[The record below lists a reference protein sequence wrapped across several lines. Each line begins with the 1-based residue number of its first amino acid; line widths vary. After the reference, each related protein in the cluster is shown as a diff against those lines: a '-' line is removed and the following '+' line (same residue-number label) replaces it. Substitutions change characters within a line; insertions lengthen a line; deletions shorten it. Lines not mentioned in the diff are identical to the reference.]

1 VNDGPAEDGV
11 RALLLARALWIL
23 RNDAAPT
30 AIDGATRALV
40 EGWDSAPLRELAGAA
55 PDINVFE
62 LGDLL
67 GAALGAAGID
77 VQKLTDDDA
86 LHLVAR
92 QYAESVLRGDMR
104 AREFAGWAHTSIGHE
119 GPAWAQDLV
128 ELDDQY
134 DGFEG
139 GWGEEPDWA
148 QTLNRYLIVS
158 QLFMDKWDWRAR

>member
-1 VNDGPAEDGV
+1 MNEEPAKDSV
-11 RALLLARALWIL
+11 RALLVAQSLWIM

-30 AIDGATRALV
+30 AIDAATRALI
-40 EGWDSAPLRELAGAA
+40 EGLDSAPLRELASAA

-67 GAALGAAGID
+67 EAALGAAGID
-77 VQKLTDDDA
+77 IQELTDDDA

-92 QYAESVLRGDMR
+92 QHAESVLRGDMR
-104 AREFAGWAHTSIGHE
+104 AREFAGWAHASIGHE

-128 ELDDQY
+128 ELDDQF

-158 QLFMDKWDWRAR
+158 QPVIDKWDRRAL